1 MNKTEKSIFIAALL
15 LGIINLAASIVYI
28 LQLPEQIPAHYD
40 IHWICDGYGSR
51 WMAMLI
57 SPLAL
62 IAAFF
67 VPLSLKM
74 QKNELNRKP
83 AAIFMLIMSCYCAAI
98 NWIVLYMFGHSHVQ
112 LGEKIENPMVGWALP
127 LLFAGLFIAMG
138 NYMPTLRP
146 NSGIGIRVKW
156 TMENE
161 QVWKL
166 THRFAGKLW
175 VVIGLLLT
183 AACIVGILCKAEM
196 GILALIVFFEVLIV
210 GVAVPCIYAWKKT
223 TEQTS

>member
-62 IAAFF
+62 IAALF

-112 LGEKIENPMVGWALP
+112 IGEKIEKPMVGWALP

-183 AACIVGILCKAEM
+183 AACIAAILCKAEM
-196 GILALIVFFEVLIV
+196 GILALIVFFEVLV
-210 GVAVPCIYAWKKT
+210 VSVVVPCIYAWKKT